1 MAGFLIVD
9 EITGKM
15 KMVDACG
22 NQHEVTEYHPLEL
35 NGDDEAVGQDLP
47 VFLFRTCYFYQMAI
61 DVRTSFG
68 PILNDDVRVQ
78 CLKVALVSAY
88 KRDTLKCLLARIDM
102 AAQSKS
108 MTKSQLQDMKTEAIS
123 TFAAIAAEFEVIR
136 HDIQVQIEHHQGNPA
151 QSLEARIEQ
160 VIFFVKSANIHKT
173 THILNFRAQILIGDV
188 FSRFV
193 PFSPCLSLSNIVCP
207 QPKAQAT

>member
-1 MAGFLIVD
+1 M
-9 EITGKM
+9 
-15 KMVDACG
+15 
-22 NQHEVTEYHPLEL
+22 

-47 VFLFRTCYFYQMAI
+47 VFLFRTCYFYQMAL

-136 HDIQVQIEHHQGNPA
+136 NDIQVQIEHHQGNPA